1 MLQSKNRKV
10 KLIATRAKTNTV
22 GIMGKN
28 FAYLKLMPKS
38 DQTDSARQ
46 SLIDARI
53 AQISEL
59 IRLRDGSDQVDIL
72 DQDELQDILAYICT
86 DAV

>member
-1 MLQSKNRKV
+1 
-10 KLIATRAKTNTV
+10 
-22 GIMGKN
+22 MGKN
-28 FAYLKLMPKS
+28 FAYLKLMPKA
-38 DQTDSARQ
+38 DRTDSARQ